1 MFGNN
6 FGPPSNY
13 VLNEDDLSLFAAI
26 STYWTRFA
34 ASGNPNG
41 DDDGTISW
49 PAFSHS
55 NGNGSGASKYLV
67 LDWPLREDKR
77 LREEHCDF
85 WEPFFLK
92 SIANGSTSA
101 SSPSSDLCGATIVAD
116 IRLDYDLACPGNGLN
131 VGADGIKIDL
141 NGHTISG
148 SGTGAGIDVTG
159 RTDVTIFGGIIR
171 NFGAGVL
178 TNTSTKIVIKRNEFE
193 ANVDGIDLQAASR
206 GNTIRQND
214 FTHNLSRGVMIR
226 GDSTD
231 HVIKENTFTGNRVGI
246 LVFAGVDNIV
256 EDNVV
261 SASTLA
267 GIRIN
272 VFATGNLIMRNR
284 VTSNPAGIEFL
295 VSGTQSA
302 VGNTVAKNT
311 LQLNTC
317 ALKGPLTGNS
327 VEKNLLEG
335 NVADVCF

>member
-1 MFGNN
+1 M
-6 FGPPSNY
+6 
-13 VLNEDDLSLFAAI
+13 
-26 STYWTRFA
+26 
-34 ASGNPNG
+34 
-41 DDDGTISW
+41 
-49 PAFSHS
+49 
-55 NGNGSGASKYLV
+55 
-67 LDWPLREDKR
+67 
-77 LREEHCDF
+77 
-85 WEPFFLK
+85 
-92 SIANGSTSA
+92 
-101 SSPSSDLCGATIVAD
+101 
-116 IRLDYDLACPGNGLN
+116 
-131 VGADGIKIDL
+131 
-141 NGHTISG
+141 
-148 SGTGAGIDVTG
+148 
-159 RTDVTIFGGIIR
+159 
-171 NFGAGVL
+171 
-178 TNTSTKIVIKRNEFE
+178 IKRNEFE

-214 FTHNLSRGVMIR
+214 FRHNLSRGVMIR